1 MDYNLWFW
9 HASFGF
15 PGTLNDINIWER
27 SSLFESMLNGQ
38 HDKVD
43 HDFNLGGEI
52 FKKLYNLVDGI
63 YPSLSWFLG
72 PETDP
77 VTRLDGTFKIKHE
90 RSQKDVEQGYG
101 VLKMKFLA
109 LTHPINLHHRG
120 NIYYLVL

>member
-15 PGTLNDINIWER
+15 PGTLNDINIWAR
-27 SSLFESMLNGQ
+27 SSLLESMLNCQ

-63 YPSLSWFLG
+63 YPSLSWFLK

-77 VTRLDGTFKIKHE
+77 ATKMVHS
-90 RSQKDVEQGYG
+90 RSNKKAVEMISNG
-101 VLKMKFLA
+101 
-109 LTHPINLHHRG
+109 
-120 NIYYLVL
+120 